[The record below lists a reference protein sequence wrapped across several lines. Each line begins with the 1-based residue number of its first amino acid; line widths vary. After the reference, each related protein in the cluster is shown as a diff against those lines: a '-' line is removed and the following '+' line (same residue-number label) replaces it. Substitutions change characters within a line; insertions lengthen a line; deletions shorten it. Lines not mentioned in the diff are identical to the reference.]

1 MMSTSTFVVG
11 IDVSKKTLDA
21 HLLPEGRRPHFTNN
35 PAGRQALLQAVSSK
49 KLQCVAM
56 EATGGYER
64 ALAVGLDAAGLP
76 VVVLNP
82 RWVRDFARATGR
94 LAKTDQI
101 DARHIAQY
109 AQKVQP
115 EPRGVP
121 DATGRRLQ
129 DLVARRR
136 QLQAMHTAEAN
147 RLEHAEDRD
156 IRHSIRTVLKSLK
169 RQIERLDHLLEETI
183 QSSPTRRQTVERI
196 ESVPGLGRQT
206 AILLATRLPE
216 LGRMNRRQVAAMVGV
231 APINRDSGQYR
242 GKRMTGGGRADI
254 RAALYMPLLSA
265 IQHNPVLRSFYRRLV
280 EAGKAKMIAVVA
292 CMRKLLVIL
301 NTMIKNN
308 EAWKPKMT

>member
-136 QLQAMHTAEAN
+136 
-147 RLEHAEDRD
+147 
-156 IRHSIRTVLKSLK
+156 
-169 RQIERLDHLLEETI
+169 
-183 QSSPTRRQTVERI
+183 
-196 ESVPGLGRQT
+196 
-206 AILLATRLPE
+206 
-216 LGRMNRRQVAAMVGV
+216 
-231 APINRDSGQYR
+231 
-242 GKRMTGGGRADI
+242 
-254 RAALYMPLLSA
+254 
-265 IQHNPVLRSFYRRLV
+265 
-280 EAGKAKMIAVVA
+280 
-292 CMRKLLVIL
+292 
-301 NTMIKNN
+301 
-308 EAWKPKMT
+308 